1 MSDEE
6 ENEPVQ
12 LGKRSLDAI
21 IEGVVARLRDSPP
34 EKRLNDGSGSSSTG
48 KGE

>member
-6 ENEPVQ
+6 EIEPVQ

-21 IEGVVARLRDSPP
+21 IEGVVARLRDGPP
-34 EKRLNDGSGSSSTG
+34 EKRVNKDTGSSSTG